1 MRRRLMTSIAL
12 SMIVGAGA
20 ALAQEPVQPPTPQ
33 DDRPLSR
40 HDDDRGPGFGWIG
53 LLGLAGLLGLKR
65 SHADEPVP
73 ARAPVR

>member
-12 SMIVGAGA
+12 SMLVGAGT
-20 ALAQEPVQPPTPQ
+20 ALAQEPAQPPRN
-33 DDRPLSR
+33 DRPISS
-40 HDDDRGPGFGWIG
+40 HDDDRRGPGFGWIG

-65 SHADEPVP
+65 AHADEPVP